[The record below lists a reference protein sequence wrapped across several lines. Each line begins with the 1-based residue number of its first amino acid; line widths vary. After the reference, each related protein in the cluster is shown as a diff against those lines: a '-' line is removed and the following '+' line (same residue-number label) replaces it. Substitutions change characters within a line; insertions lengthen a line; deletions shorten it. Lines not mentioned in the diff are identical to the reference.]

1 MKILKRIEVVFE
13 PVEKM
18 RYATVGDYFPK
29 KDGTLRF
36 EIADLGDTFFNK
48 MILIHEMVEQALT
61 EKFGITNEHIDKFDF
76 MFEKEVNEGRHLPG
90 AEAGS
95 DVRCPYHREHTL
107 ATAVEMMM
115 CALTGVKWNEYNS
128 RVNNL

>member
-1 MKILKRIEVVFE
+1 MKILKRIEVVFQ

-61 EKFGITNEHIDKFDF
+61 EKFYKQ
-76 MFEKEVNEGRHLPG
+76 
-90 AEAGS
+90 
-95 DVRCPYHREHTL
+95 
-107 ATAVEMMM
+107 
-115 CALTGVKWNEYNS
+115 
-128 RVNNL
+128 